1 MTYIVPRRSVRIMPR
16 RAKPLSMGDDTF
28 MSWLTGNPGGET
40 PVQLF
45 NSMQENANFASQ
57 VDCVNQANATPMVQS
72 LDTKW
77 QNLAATWKPTG
88 VFLPADVNTL
98 VSAVVQQLIGAKA
111 VVLVAPASV
120 SDQLQVR
127 MQAVD
132 DIDKMFADG
141 ARFSQA
147 ATAALA
153 SGGVVN
159 APDLKDYVLKGL
171 LAASNAYVT
180 AAVLSCNVSW
190 LQSVADALDAVGAL
204 ALKIGGV
211 VVSAAE
217 TVVDV
222 AASTFAFTDAIA
234 KYSGP
239 LVVAGVGFFVW
250 WKYFRKKS

>member
-1 MTYIVPRRSVRIMPR
+1 MTYIVKRTPRPTQYFRIHP
-16 RAKPLSMGDDTF
+16 PSMGDDF
-28 MSWLTGNPGGET
+28 VSWLTGGSNMT
-40 PVQLF
+40 PQQKYD
-45 NSMQENANFASQ
+45 SMLENQNFASQ
-57 VDCVNQANATPMVQS
+57 IDCVNQANGSPMVAS
-72 LDTKW
+72 LDAKW
-77 QNLAATWKPTG
+77 QNLAATWNPTG

-120 SDQLQVR
+120 SDQLEVR
-127 MQAVD
+127 MQAVT
-132 DIDKMFADG
+132 DIDKMYADG

-147 ATAALA
+147 ATTALA

-190 LQSVADALDAVGAL
+190 LQSVADALDSIGAL

-211 VVSAAE
+211 VATAAE
-217 TVVDV
+217 TIVDV
-222 AASTFAFTDAIA
+222 AASTFAFTDTIA

-239 LVVAGVGFFVW
+239 LVVAGAAFFVW
-250 WKYFRKKS
+250 WKYFRKK